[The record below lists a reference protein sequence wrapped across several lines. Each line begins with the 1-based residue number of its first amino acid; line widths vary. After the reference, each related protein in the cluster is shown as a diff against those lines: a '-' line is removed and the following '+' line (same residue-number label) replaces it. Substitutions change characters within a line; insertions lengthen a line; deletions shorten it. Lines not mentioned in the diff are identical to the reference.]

1 MIKVT
6 FKLGSSNGPVVSY
19 PANSVEFNDDG
30 TVSLLNEAGEIIG
43 MIQSEVWEDVWIVQ
57 EDDE

>member
-6 FKLGSSNGPVVSY
+6 FKLGSCNDGVVQY
-19 PANSVEFNDDG
+19 PASSVEFNDDG